1 MEKED
6 LKKFMEYDY
15 YATPL
20 FDGLQL
26 VFSKENLEKS
36 GNADIFPGAYLYHLV
51 NTFIPRYQAKCEDY
65 GEEPQEIVHFGFED
79 VVPYCSAVTASLLFD
94 DILACML
101 YMLDNFDRYKE
112 LIIDNIVKSDAL
124 HEIAKQIDDD
134 SDLRW
139 FVEFFAEFQVAV
151 DKIIMYDYSMGQMV
165 LDEKWQEIADAL
177 NVYVDK
183 LNDAQLAEGLKH
195 FTADDAQKF
204 SKLADL
210 YAIEPIKLE
219 ENGKWGLVDVFGQ
232 TVLPCEW
239 NYIDEFHEGYA
250 VVADKDNKAGYVNT
264 RGELVIPCIWNL
276 ALGFEGG
283 FAVVSD
289 DEDRYGIIN
298 KKGELIIPCKW
309 RFATPFENGLA
320 KVQDFDEH
328 WFVIDPDGNTT
339 RVYTYS
345 ERKAM
350 GILTEEEL
358 EEESQARPSFPP
370 FPRFDEPD
378 MEDPGP
384 F

>member
-1 MEKED
+1 MTEEA
-6 LKKFMEYDY
+6 LKKFKEYDY

-26 VFSKENLEKS
+26 AFSKENLEKS
-36 GNADIFPGAYLYHLV
+36 GNVDIFPGAYLYHLV
-51 NTFIPRYQAKCEDY
+51 KTFIPRYRVKCERY
-65 GEEPQEIVHFGFED
+65 GEEPQEIVHVDFED

-101 YMLDNFDRYKE
+101 YMQDHFGRYKE
-112 LIIDNIVKSDAL
+112 QITDNIVKSDVL
-124 HEIAKQIDDD
+124 LEIAKRIDDD

-165 LDEKWQEIADAL
+165 LEEKWQEIADAL

-183 LNDAQLAEGLKH
+183 LNDAQLADGLKH
-195 FTADDAQKF
+195 FTADDAREF

-210 YAIEPIKLE
+210 YAIEPIKFE

-239 NYIDEFHEGYA
+239 NFIDEFHEGYA

-264 RGELVIPCIWNL
+264 RGDLVIPCIWNL

-298 KKGELIIPCKW
+298 KKGELVIPCKW

-320 KVQDFDEH
+320 KVQDFDER
-328 WFVIDPDGNTT
+328 WFVIDLDGNTT

-350 GILTEEEL
+350 GLLTEEEL

-370 FPRFDEPD
+370 FPHFDDTD
-378 MEDPGP
+378 MKDPGP

>member
-1 MEKED
+1 MTEEA
-6 LKKFMEYDY
+6 LKIFIEYDY

-26 VFSKENLEKS
+26 AFPKENLEKS
-36 GNADIFPGAYLYHLV
+36 GNTDIFSGAYLCHLV
-51 NTFIPRYQAKCEDY
+51 NTFIPRYLAKCEEY
-65 GEEPQEIVHFGFED
+65 GEEPKEIEHVDFED
-79 VVPYCSAVTASLLFD
+79 VVPYCSAVTASHLFD
-94 DILACML
+94 EILTCML
-101 YMLDNFDRYKE
+101 YMQHHFGKYKE
-112 LIIDNIVKSDAL
+112 QITDNLVKSDAL
-124 HEIAKQIDDD
+124 LEIAKQIDDD

-139 FVEFFAEFQVAV
+139 FVEFYAEFLVAV

-165 LDEKWQEIADAL
+165 LEEKWQEIADAL

-183 LNDAQLAEGLKH
+183 LNDAQLADGLKH
-195 FTADDAQKF
+195 FTADDAHEF

-210 YAIEPIKLE
+210 YAIEPIKFE

-250 VVADKDNKAGYVNT
+250 VVVDKDNRAGYVNM
-264 RGELVIPCIWNL
+264 RGELMIPCIWNL

-298 KKGELIIPCKW
+298 KKGEIVIPCKW
-309 RFATPFENGLA
+309 RFATPFKNGLA

-345 ERKAM
+345 ERKETGM
-350 GILTEEEL
+350 LTKEEQAA
-358 EEESQARPSFPP
+358 ESQAQPSCLP
-370 FPRFDEPD
+370 FPRFDDSD

>member
-1 MEKED
+1 MTEEA
-6 LKKFMEYDY
+6 LKKFIEYDY

-26 VFSKENLEKS
+26 EFSKKNLEKS
-36 GNADIFPGAYLYHLV
+36 GNTDIFPGAYLYHLV
-51 NTFIPRYQAKCEDY
+51 NTFIPRYLAKCEEY
-65 GEEPQEIVHFGFED
+65 GEEPKEIEHVDFED
-79 VVPYCSAVTASLLFD
+79 VVPYCSAVTASHLFD
-94 DILACML
+94 EILTCML
-101 YMLDNFDRYKE
+101 YMQHHFGRYKE
-112 LIIDNIVKSDAL
+112 QITDNLVNSDAL
-124 HEIAKQIDDD
+124 LEIAKQIDDD

-139 FVEFFAEFQVAV
+139 FVEFFAEFLVAV
-151 DKIIMYDYSMGQMV
+151 DKVIMYDYSMGQMV
-165 LDEKWQEIADAL
+165 LEEKWQEIADAL

-183 LNDAQLAEGLKH
+183 LNDAQLADGLKH
-195 FTADDAQKF
+195 FTADDAHKF

-210 YAIEPIKLE
+210 YAIEPIKFE

-232 TVLPCEW
+232 PVLPCEW

-250 VVADKDNKAGYVNT
+250 VVADKDNRAGYVNT
-264 RGELVIPCIWNL
+264 RGELMIPCIWNL

-289 DEDRYGIIN
+289 DNNKYGLIN
-298 KKGELIIPCKW
+298 KEGEIVIPCKW
-309 RFATPFENGLA
+309 RFATPFKNGLA

-350 GILTEEEL
+350 GLLTEEL
-358 EEESQARPSFPP
+358 VEESQERPSFLP
-370 FPRFDEPD
+370 FPRFDDSD

>member
-1 MEKED
+1 MTEEA
-6 LKKFMEYDY
+6 LKKFKEYDY

-26 VFSKENLEKS
+26 AFSKENLEKS
-36 GNADIFPGAYLYHLV
+36 GNVDIFPGAYLHHLV
-51 NTFIPRYQAKCEDY
+51 NTFIPRYRVKCEGY
-65 GEEPQEIVHFGFED
+65 GEEPQEIVHVDFED

-101 YMLDNFDRYKE
+101 YMQDHFGRYKE
-112 LIIDNIVKSDAL
+112 QITDNIVKSDVL
-124 HEIAKQIDDD
+124 LEIAKQIDDD

-139 FVEFFAEFQVAV
+139 FVEFFADFQVAV

-165 LDEKWQEIADAL
+165 LEEKWQEIADAL

-183 LNDAQLAEGLKH
+183 LNDAQLADGLKH
-195 FTADDAQKF
+195 FTADDAREF

-210 YAIEPIKLE
+210 YAIEPIKFE

-239 NYIDEFHEGYA
+239 NFIDEFHEGYA

-264 RGELVIPCIWNL
+264 RGDLVIPCIWNL

-298 KKGELIIPCKW
+298 KKGELVIPCKW

-320 KVQDFDEH
+320 KVQDFDER
-328 WFVIDPDGNTT
+328 WFVIDLDGNTT

-350 GILTEEEL
+350 GLLTEEEL

-370 FPRFDEPD
+370 FPHFDDTD
-378 MEDPGP
+378 MKDPGP

>member
-1 MEKED
+1 MTEET
-6 LKKFMEYDY
+6 LKKFTEYDY

-26 VFSKENLEKS
+26 AFSKEKLEKS
-36 GNADIFPGAYLYHLV
+36 GNADIFPGVYLYHLV
-51 NTFIPRYQAKCEDY
+51 NSFIPRYMAKCEEY
-65 GEEPQEIVHFGFED
+65 GEEPQEIEHVNFED
-79 VVPYCSAVTASLLFD
+79 VVPYCSAVTASNLFD
-94 DILACML
+94 DILTCML
-101 YMLDNFDRYKE
+101 YMQDHFGRYKE
-112 LIIDNIVKSDAL
+112 QITDNLVNSDAL
-124 HEIAKQIDDD
+124 LEIAKQIDDD
-134 SDLRW
+134 SDLCW
-139 FVEFFAEFQVAV
+139 FVEFFAEFLVAV
-151 DKIIMYDYSMGQMV
+151 DKVIMYDYSMGQMV
-165 LDEKWQEIADAL
+165 LEEKWQEIADAL

-183 LNDAQLAEGLKH
+183 LNDAQLADGLKH
-195 FTADDAQKF
+195 FTADDAREF

-210 YAIEPIKLE
+210 YAIEPIKFE

-232 TVLPCEW
+232 PVLPCEW

-250 VVADKDNKAGYVNT
+250 VVADKKNRAGYVNV

-276 ALGFEGG
+276 AMGFEGG

-289 DEDRYGIIN
+289 DENRYGIIN
-298 KKGELIIPCKW
+298 KKGEIVVPCKW
-309 RFATPFENGLA
+309 RFATPFKNGLA

-328 WFVIDPDGNTT
+328 WFVIDHDGNTT

-358 EEESQARPSFPP
+358 AAESQARPPFPP